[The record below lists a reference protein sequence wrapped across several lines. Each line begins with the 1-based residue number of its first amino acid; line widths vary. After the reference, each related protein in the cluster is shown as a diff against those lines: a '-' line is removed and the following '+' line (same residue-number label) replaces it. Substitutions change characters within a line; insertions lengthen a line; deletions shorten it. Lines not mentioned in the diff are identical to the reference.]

1 MFIHTVL
8 TEHELRAT
16 MPRTGLDDVRL
27 HILGTSRSRS
37 HPNRFEVALRGV
49 GARHTRA
56 PQTHILDR
64 SERERAATYDDWGW
78 WLAEVFE
85 MDETARCGNYRGR
98 QEFEQVTR
106 YLYIAS

>member
-8 TEHELRAT
+8 TESELRAT

-27 HILGTSRSRS
+27 HILGTGRSRS

-49 GARHTRA
+49 GARHTHVPR
-56 PQTHILDR
+56 THILDR
-64 SERERAATYDDWGW
+64 SEYERAATYDDWGW

-106 YLYIAS
+106 HLYVAS